1 MTEIERRWFIGATI
15 TDIELRENE
24 TTIFIE
30 KDHLEHSMII
40 SGTVKNIFDLTEQ
53 INIED

>member
-1 MTEIERRWFIGATI
+1 MTEIERRWFIGAVI
-15 TDIELRENE
+15 TDIELKDDE

-40 SGTVKNIFDLTEQ
+40 SGPVKNVFDLTEQ
-53 INIED
+53 ISTED